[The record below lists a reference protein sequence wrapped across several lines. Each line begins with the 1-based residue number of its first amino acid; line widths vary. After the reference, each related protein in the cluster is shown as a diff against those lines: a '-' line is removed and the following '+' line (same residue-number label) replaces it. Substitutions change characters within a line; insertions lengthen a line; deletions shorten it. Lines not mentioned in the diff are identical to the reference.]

1 MKEAGLGLLAALALT
16 MGVRAAYTALV
27 TEAIS
32 DPQPV
37 AGFEATPGVLPG
49 KFDFDRPLT
58 QPGRGLIGTDSGS
71 R

>member
-1 MKEAGLGLLAALALT
+1 M
-16 MGVRAAYTALV
+16 
-27 TEAIS
+27 S

-58 QPGRGLIGTDSGS
+58 QPSRGLIGTDSGS